1 MKLRHL
7 TNREQLALTV
17 EPTELRAIVHR
28 GPRITRWDTLPLPA
42 DTMRNQVI
50 TNTGRFAQAVNQLI
64 DRLKAP
70 KRRVTVGY
78 HSSRAILRTLTL
90 PPVPQKLLGDTVER
104 EVRRSFPLPLNEIY
118 LTWQLLD
125 GANGSGRTIFAVG
138 TPRSTVDALMLG
150 LNQAGIRPAA
160 LDLRPLALVRAV
172 NRRSVVIVNMEQQS
186 GSCIVLVE
194 DFVPVMVRDVA
205 LPGQDLLSPAEQV
218 PYLATEIQ
226 RVVDFHRSS
235 RDGAR
240 GATESTGTASWTAP
254 DLCLTGP
261 LAQSA
266 EVVAELR
273 TRWSVVAP
281 ELNLSLP
288 DGLPR
293 ATYLATVGLVLREAG
308 R

>member
-1 MKLRHL
+1 MNLRSL
-7 TNREQLALTV
+7 THREQLSLSV
-17 EPTELRAIVHR
+17 EPTVLRAIVHR
-28 GPRITRWDTLPLPA
+28 GPQVIRWDTVPLPA
-42 DTMRNQVI
+42 DATENQVI
-50 TNTGRFAQAVNQLI
+50 ANTERFAQAVNQLV
-64 DRLKAP
+64 DRLGAP

-104 EVRRSFPLPLNEIY
+104 EVRRSFPLPLSEIY
-118 LTWQLLD
+118 LTWQLL
-125 GANGSGRTIFAVG
+125 GRANGSGLTIFTVG

-150 LNQAGIRPAA
+150 LSQAGIRPAA

-194 DFVPVMVRDVA
+194 NFVPVMVRDVA

-226 RVVDFHRSS
+226 RVVDFHRSN
-235 RDGAR
+235 RHGER
-240 GATESTGTASWTAP
+240 GALESTGTAPWTAP

-261 LAQSA
+261 LAQNA

-273 TRWSVVAP
+273 ARWPVVAP
-281 ELNLSLP
+281 DLSLSLP
-288 DGLPR
+288 DDLPR
-293 ATYLATVGLVLREAG
+293 ATYLATLGLVLKKAG
-308 R
+308 K